1 MKNNWFL
8 CEKIGIL
15 LIFLYLCSM
24 VISIREFGRTELA
37 QLYFPTLTA
46 SSAWRKLKGWIHL
59 NCNLEAKLQELN
71 YRDTTRSFTP
81 RMVACIFEELG
92 EPWGVFWVKN
102 VFICA
107 KSSIL
112 RPKWATISRFW
123 SHFSVLS
130 RRAVIPNVSW
140 QKYKMYWYSACYT
153 HHHESIFP
161 TSHFPTS
168 HFGIGESEREESI
181 FIYIIIYI

>member
-1 MKNNWFL
+1 MREF
-8 CEKIGIL
+8 GIL

-24 VISIREFGRTELA
+24 EINIREFGRTELA

-92 EPWGVFWVKN
+92 EP
-102 VFICA
+102 
-107 KSSIL
+107 
-112 RPKWATISRFW
+112 
-123 SHFSVLS
+123 
-130 RRAVIPNVSW
+130 
-140 QKYKMYWYSACYT
+140 
-153 HHHESIFP
+153 
-161 TSHFPTS
+161 
-168 HFGIGESEREESI
+168 
-181 FIYIIIYI
+181 